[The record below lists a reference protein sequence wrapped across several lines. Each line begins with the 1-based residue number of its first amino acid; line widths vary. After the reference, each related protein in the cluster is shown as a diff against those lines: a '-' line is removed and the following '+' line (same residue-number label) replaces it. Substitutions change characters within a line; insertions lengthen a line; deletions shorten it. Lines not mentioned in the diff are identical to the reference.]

1 MGDGVF
7 LVGRHTSVEMNWTD
21 VDWDC
26 DREYDVIRCTIVPVF
41 INGLPVIRNRD
52 WLPTFDV
59 WEYYHT
65 VPEMESCKYH
75 ARHGTLSLGT
85 NYDLP

>member
-1 MGDGVF
+1 MRDGVF

-52 WLPTFDV
+52 WLPTFGITGTGDGIMQI
-59 WEYYHT
+59 
-65 VPEMESCKYH
+65 PCKVRYSFS
-75 ARHGTLSLGT
+75 RNEL
-85 NYDLP
+85 